1 MQRRVLGSSGFEIS
15 TIGLGSWAIGGHMWG
30 GQDDAKSVEA
40 IHAAVD
46 HGINW
51 IDTAP
56 IYGSGH
62 SEEVVGRAVK
72 QLPAARRP
80 LIFTKFGL
88 GADSDVREAIGI
100 GRRGPGRVRRQ
111 PAPARRR
118 AHRSLSAALAG
129 AAADRGNGGGVRGA
143 AEGRQDPRDRRLE
156 LLGRPARRVARDRRT
171 AALGSAALQHP
182 PSRREGRRVAVV
194 RGARRRRDLVLA
206 AVPRAA
212 VRHLVPGQDVSRRRR
227 AQHAQGLRGRAFS
240 AAPAGGRRDPRGR
253 HERRSQRAAAVRRRA
268 ACTRRA

>member
-30 GQDDAKSVEA
+30 GQDDTQSAEA

-62 SEEVVGRAVK
+62 SEDVVGRAVK
-72 QLPAARRP
+72 QLPSARRP

-88 GADSDVREAIGI
+88 GADSDVAEAIGI
-100 GRRGPGRVRRQ
+100 GRRSPRRVRRQ

-118 AHRSLSAALAG
+118 AHRSLPAALAG
-129 AAADRGNGGGVRGA
+129 AAADRRDGGGVRDA
-143 AEGRQDPRDRRLE
+143 AEGRKDPRDRRLE
-156 LLGRPARRVARDRRT
+156 LLGRPARRMARDRRA
-171 AALGSAALQHP
+171 AALGAAAVQHP
-182 PSRREGRRVAVV
+182 PSRGEGRRVAWCAAHGVGV
-194 RGARRRRDLVLA
+194 DLLLA
-206 AVPRAA
+206 ALPGPA
-212 VRHLVPGQDVSRRRR
+212 VRHAGRRTRRSRRRR
-227 AQHAQGLRGRAFS
+227 AQHAQGLRGRAFP
-240 AAPAGGRRDPRGR
+240 AAPATRSTRSARSPRPAG
-253 HERRSQRAAAVRRRA
+253 
-268 ACTRRA
+268 